1 MPCWNW
7 HERRGSDV
15 LAMVEMLLPTAN
27 AVAGDFLV
35 ENCIISI
42 CAWSVFSLVVAS
54 VS

>member
-7 HERRGSDV
+7 HEKRGSDV
-15 LAMVEMLLPTAN
+15 LAMVEMLPTAN
-27 AVAGDFLV
+27 PGAGDFLV
-35 ENCIISI
+35 KNRIISI